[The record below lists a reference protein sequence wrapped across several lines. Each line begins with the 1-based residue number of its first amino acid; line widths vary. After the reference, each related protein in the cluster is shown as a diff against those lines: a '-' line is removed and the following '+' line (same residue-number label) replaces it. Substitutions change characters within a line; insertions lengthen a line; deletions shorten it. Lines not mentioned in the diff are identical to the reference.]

1 MSIDEDELL
10 QLSKMVVDDAPSAAE
25 SIRDVLIRCV
35 ASTALP
41 FGIGAA
47 VAGLVTD
54 AADRRWKENIN
65 LLMQL
70 FAERVVTVQ
79 SAIESPDYYRA
90 EEFQSLLFEAVDQE
104 RTNRYEAKRK
114 MLARGLANSGTR
126 PFVADTLKETYFRV
140 LRDLTPL
147 DISVLRELLKPTNK
161 QHMGLYL
168 KETTL
173 QRVVR
178 ASSVTPVIYRLQGL
192 GLVSM
197 FQQMPSPNM
206 NGIRNIT
213 DIGRLGNF
221 IRDELQAEPQIVMQI
236 TNFGL
241 GFLRFLTEPD
251 EQQQNLR

>member
-1 MSIDEDELL
+1 MSIGKDELL
-10 QLSKMVVDDAPSAAE
+10 QLAEGVADDSPSAAD
-25 SIRDVLIRCV
+25 SIRDVITKSIV
-35 ASTALP
+35 SAALP

-47 VAGLVTD
+47 VTGLVTE

-65 LLMQL
+65 HLMQM
-70 FAERVVTVQ
+70 FAERLVAVQ
-79 SAIESPDYYRA
+79 AAIESPSYFRA

-126 PFVADTLKETYFRV
+126 PFVADTLKQTYFRV
-140 LRDLTPL
+140 LRDLTPS
-147 DISVLRELLKPTNK
+147 DIFVLRELSGPTNK

-173 QRVVR
+173 QQVVR

-197 FQQMPSPNM
+197 FQQMPLPNM

-213 DIGRLGNF
+213 DTGRLESF
-221 IRDELQAEPQIVMQI
+221 IRDALQAEPQIVMEI

-241 GFLRFLTEPD
+241 GFLRFLMEPD
-251 EQQQNLR
+251 EQQQDLS